1 MTVFLSAKNHSPSL
15 SLSGQASAALEIER
29 EIAIESEMIT
39 RVN

>member
-29 EIAIESEMIT
+29 EITESEMIT